1 MATLIYSL
9 CTLTAVLCAWLLL
22 HAHRKN
28 GNRLLFWSGLFFVI
42 VAGNN
47 MFLMVDKLVF
57 PSVDLTVFRYAVAL
71 VAHGIFLFGLIFES
85 D

>member
-22 HAHRKN
+22 HAYGGS
-28 GNRLLFWSGLFFVI
+28 GNRLLFWSGLFFAI

-57 PSVDLTVFRYAVAL
+57 PFVDLTVYRYTVTL
-71 VAHGIFLFGLIFES
+71 VAHGIFLFGLIFERE
-85 D
+85 

>member
-22 HAHRKN
+22 HAYRKS

-57 PSVDLTVFRYAVAL
+57 PSVDLTVFRYTVAL